1 MADSYVAF
9 DARSLMPDLSLP
21 LSMQRE
27 IPLLALA
34 VFLEARGES
43 FDGKYAVANVALNRV
58 RAHTWYGTTISE
70 VLLKRYQFSCFNRKE
85 PIHAYNDRIL
95 REYDAWEECV
105 QAVLLAYCGAGMDNT
120 GGADHYC
127 AREANPDWKTKFR
140 KTAEIGRHEFFS
152 SVG

>member
-9 DARSLMPDLSLP
+9 DAKSLMPDLDLP

-43 FDGKYAVANVALNRV
+43 FDGKYAVANVVLNRV
-58 RAHTWYGTTISE
+58 RAHSWYGNTIPE
-70 VLLKRYQFSCFNRKE
+70 VLLKRYQFSCFNRARAMHE
-85 PIHAYNDRIL
+85 YSDMIL

-105 QAVLLAYCGAGMDNT
+105 QASLLAYGGAGTDNT

-127 AREANPDWKTKFR
+127 AQEAKPDWKTKFR